1 MLLAN
6 GTRSCYIHPHKLRSA
21 SPFFE
26 PWSDDVVVKLSNDWS
41 GAYAKANVP
50 IDGKPHSIK
59 SLYGKSDLKKDDGIY
74 ATSVELIEFHKDTEC
89 IVVQDHPYVRAE
101 IDAEKTWTFF
111 DRGAWVN
118 VDEGIMACRR
128 H

>member
-1 MLLAN
+1 MLLAS
-6 GTRSCYIHPHKLRSA
+6 GTRSCYMHPSA
-21 SPFFE
+21 SSFFE

-41 GAYAKANVP
+41 GAHAKANVP
-50 IDGKPHSIK
+50 INGKPYSIE
-59 SLYGKSDLKKDDGIY
+59 SLYGKSDLKKDGGIY

-89 IVVQDHPYVRAE
+89 VVFQDDPYVRAG
-101 IDAEKTWTFF
+101 IDAEKPWTFL

-118 VDEGIMACRR
+118 MNDGIVACRR